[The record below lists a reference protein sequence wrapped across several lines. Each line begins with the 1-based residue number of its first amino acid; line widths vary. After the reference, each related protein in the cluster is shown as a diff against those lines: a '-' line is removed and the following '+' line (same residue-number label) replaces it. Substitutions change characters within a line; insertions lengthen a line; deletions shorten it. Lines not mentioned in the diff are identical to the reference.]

1 MKKVAQPMTTEE
13 RKMYDRKRYE
23 LMRLKEGHIP
33 KQPRKISIDEEIE
46 LEKEKLLAKKKIESY
61 KSLEKQKKSAL
72 KARII
77 DDIEEVSLDDV
88 VSEEEDDEEDE
99 EEEDDEEEAE
109 EDDEEEEAEEDDEE
123 VQYIPSVNYNSIYQF
138 KKYMTIDDVT
148 FKKMTDEL
156 EEKLE
161 NVDIKY
167 LKYTCDS
174 IKRKLRGVEFK
185 YFKII
190 PIRKRVVSGI
200 LTQMEERD
208 VFIKCSKKKIDNF
221 IESYF
226 A

>member
-99 EEEDDEEEAE
+99 EEEDE
-109 EDDEEEEAEEDDEE
+109 EE

>member
-1 MKKVAQPMTTEE
+1 MKKVAQPMTIEE
-13 RKMYDRKRYE
+13 RKIYDRKRYE

-72 KARII
+72 II

-88 VSEEEDDEEDE
+88 VSEEEDDEDD
-99 EEEDDEEEAE
+99 EEEDDEEEE
-109 EDDEEEEAEEDDEE
+109 EEYDEEADEEAEEE